1 MYARIALL
9 FIALF
14 VALPQAVN
22 SDNYLGIDDECFR
35 LFMTGGQHFDT
46 GIAYADSLESRARKI
61 GEKRSIVL
69 AELLRA
75 DYWGYH
81 KNKERRQTQL
91 MKVRKMAKELND
103 ERDYFQSFVSEA
115 NDRWSEFKYKE
126 ALDILE
132 DLHKEAIRSGSKFG
146 LWRSYSAYANIYAK
160 MGAKKLAMEY
170 SQKALD
176 ISHDIKPHLYTFSNY
191 ITLSAN
197 AEDGDQRIA
206 YAKKALE
213 EAPYISDSAIAYKT
227 LYNLYY
233 SYKKETEYDSLY
245 NMLSSPK
252 GKKILGTRNSLVV
265 EMNQLLRKKKYREL
279 IHLLIENKPIMSE
292 TEFLRNMEVAYKNAG
307 LYKEAYHI
315 HTKLDSMKEGN
326 NFVSLW
332 TVLEQFDLNNR
343 HSDLTRTKLQQ
354 DLQKAQ
360 ENLDLAKAEAHR
372 AEAASKAK
380 AALSMQHQQ
389 QAILERDSANN
400 LVLQLERQ
408 RKANLADKAQAALRQ
423 ANLDTELEE
432 NLRNAERSRSRI
444 IIASIIGLL
453 TLLALFIAGY
463 ITIARRRHTRHMLHL
478 NKQLAAA
485 IEAAH
490 DASRKK
496 DLFLQNMSHE
506 LRTPLNAV
514 MGLSQI
520 LTCGVPVS
528 DEEKLEYGHDIN
540 NNVKMLQM
548 LIDDIINISDIEKGT
563 YSISLHRCD
572 IATICHDA
580 MSLAQYRVPG
590 GVELRYDN
598 DLPEGYQ
605 CVIDSKRAQQ
615 VIVNYLTNA
624 CKHTREGS
632 IVVRSTLKDHPGYVT
647 FSVTDTGEGVP
658 ADQAHNIFERF
669 TKLNDFVQGTG
680 LGLNICYTIA
690 LMLHGRVWLDT
701 SYTDG
706 ARFFFEVP
714 TNLTP
719 SPEAPAESP
728 SPLPAREEHGGRSAG
743 LLLTALLALFAFI
756 IPAKSQ
762 DSIQTYWKAQYDSL
776 ILHQRQTRAKEE
788 IAVKKAMAKYAE
800 TSNYNRLQRE
810 VEENKLAI
818 MHTQSERQQAEAA
831 QRQALAARQEAESQ
845 QLLLAAEHARNE
857 ARAKAL
863 RMEAEQEEQD
873 AERANILRQKANTE
887 ARITHEQRIAHRH
900 SVLTTSIG
908 LATLF
913 MAAIVIF
920 IIGRSRRQ
928 RKNYKKVMRLHA
940 ELEAKKAEAIETDK
954 IKDSFIRN
962 MSLDIRTPLQ
972 SVLGMAQVLCDPA
985 IETTEEEQA
994 EYGEEIMKNINM
1006 LITSID
1012 DILNVSDIQSGN
1024 FNITP
1029 TTNNIAA
1036 ICNST
1041 AANVSNFL
1049 PPTINFVQQIDL
1061 PEDYQCVIDPRR
1073 TQQVLMTYISH
1084 AAKSNANSTI
1094 TLRASLDGRPNHLTF
1109 SVSSPNRI
1117 TDPEKIRHL
1126 FDTKDNQHDIALH
1139 LCATIAQKMNGHAW
1153 YDESYTQ
1160 GARFCLDIPLNLK
1173 DSLQQEQGSN
1183 KGATIN
1189 GY

>member
-35 LFMTGGQHFDT
+35 LFMTGLRQSDSGL
-46 GIAYADSLESRARKI
+46 AYADSLEKRAQRL
-61 GEKRSIVL
+61 GENRSIVL

-81 KNKERRQTQL
+81 KDKARRQAQL
-91 MKVRKMAKELND
+91 MKVRKLAKELND

-132 DLHKEAIRSGSKFG
+132 DLHEEAIRSGSKFG
-146 LWRSYSAYANIYAK
+146 LWRSYTAYANIYGR
-160 MGAKKLAMEY
+160 MGSKKLAIEY
-170 SQKALD
+170 SHKAID
-176 ISHDIKPHLYTFSNY
+176 IARDIKPHLPTSNNY
-191 ITLSAN
+191 LTLSTYVDN
-197 AEDGDQRIA
+197 GNQRIA
-206 YAKKALE
+206 YALRALE
-213 EAPYISDSAIAYKT
+213 EAPTRIDSATVYKA
-227 LYNLYY
+227 LYNLYHTY
-233 SYKKETEYDSLY
+233 HRNAEYDALY
-245 NMLSSPK
+245 KMLSSPEGKEMLGKRSSFVVDMNHLIKERKYEDVVSLLK
-252 GKKILGTRNSLVV
+252 G
-265 EMNQLLRKKKYREL
+265 
-279 IHLLIENKPIMSE
+279 NKPIMSE
-292 TEFLRNMEVAYKNAG
+292 TEYLRNMEIVYRYAG
-307 LYKEAYHI
+307 QYKEAYQI
-315 HTKLDSMKEGN
+315 HAKLDSLKEGN
-326 NFVSLW
+326 NFVSLS

-632 IVVRSTLKDHPGYVT
+632 IVVRSTLNDHPGYVT
-647 FSVTDTGEGVP
+647 FSVTDTGEGIP

-701 SYTDG
+701 TYTDG

-714 TNLTP
+714 TNLKEDEEPINTP
-719 SPEAPAESP
+719 KKKTSPH
-728 SPLPAREEHGGRSAG
+728 RKNKGVAG
-743 LLLTALLALFAFI
+743 LFLTALLTLSAFVL
-756 IPAKSQ
+756 PAKSQ

-776 ILHQRQTRAKEE
+776 ILHQRQTRAEEE
-788 IAVKKAMAKYAE
+788 IAVKKAMANYAE

-887 ARITHEQRIAHRH
+887 ARITHEQRIAHRR

-1006 LITSID
+1006 LIASID

-1024 FNITP
+1024 FSVTP
-1029 TTNNIAA
+1029 TTNDIAA

-1041 AANVSNFL
+1041 AANVSQFL
-1049 PPTINFVQQIDL
+1049 PPYVNLELQVDL
-1061 PEDYQCVIDPRR
+1061 PEGFKCVVDPRR

-1084 AAKSNANSTI
+1084 AAKSNAKSTI

-1117 TDPEKIRHL
+1117 TDPERIRHL

-1173 DSLQQEQGSN
+1173 DSLL
-1183 KGATIN
+1183 
-1189 GY
+1189 